1 MRRLTFSNHVPFYRF
16 RWPDDGRRR
25 RRRCP
30 QPQLVHVVVFDGEE
44 DSIPTMSRSCDGL
57 VLLPNG
63 HDVHVINPATGDV
76 LTLPDSS
83 RVAAAHSTGLGLDTR
98 TNTYKVARHTVP
110 SWQGSEG
117 GKYSCNHTAEGGNH
131 ACGGCNACVLRR
143 SMPTSCGLK
152 SSK

>member
-1 MRRLTFSNHVPFYRF
+1 MDCAEWMINE
-16 RWPDDGRRR
+16 
-25 RRRCP
+25 
-30 QPQLVHVVVFDGEE
+30 QE
-44 DSIPTMSRSCDGL
+44 D
-57 VLLPNG
+57 
-63 HDVHVINPATGDV
+63 
-76 LTLPDSS
+76 
-83 RVAAAHSTGLGLDTR
+83 
-98 TNTYKVARHTVP
+98 HTVP